1 MNEKMFK
8 EINSANEN
16 FTADFI
22 QYYIDGNNNIHE
34 RIKRNS
40 TASTNWKYY
49 KYDPVLNEDISWETR
64 IIDFEEFK
72 KIVDKEDLALA
83 RIDEM
88 SLEEI
93 FEEPL
98 QYIVTEKISIKDMIK
113 RRNDPTATYMGVFM
127 KVYYSDLLNIY
138 VGKQISGVPL
148 LGALLVLAGFIALFM
163 LLLRL

>member
-1 MNEKMFK
+1 
-8 EINSANEN
+8 
-16 FTADFI
+16 
-22 QYYIDGNNNIHE
+22 
-34 RIKRNS
+34 
-40 TASTNWKYY
+40 
-49 KYDPVLNEDISWETR
+49 
-64 IIDFEEFK
+64 
-72 KIVDKEDLALA
+72 
-83 RIDEM
+83 M